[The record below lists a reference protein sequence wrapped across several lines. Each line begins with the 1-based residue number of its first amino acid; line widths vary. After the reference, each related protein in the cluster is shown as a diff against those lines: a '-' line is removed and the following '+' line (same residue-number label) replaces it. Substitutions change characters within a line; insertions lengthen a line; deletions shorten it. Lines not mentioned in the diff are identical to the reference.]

1 MTKYAGKKAV
11 ISGGTHGMGLAVAR
25 ALVAEG
31 AEVVVTGRDEA
42 NLAAARDALGPGA
55 HVVRCDVTDLAEI
68 GALGR
73 AVEERLG
80 GVDFLFVNAGYAKLE
95 PFELVT
101 EAVYDRIFAVNT
113 KGAYFTVQR
122 LAPLLRE
129 GGAVVFTTSIAHHS
143 GTAGMSAY
151 AGAKAA
157 VRSFAQVFAA
167 ELLPRGIRV
176 NTVGPGFIKTPSMG
190 VEASA
195 EERAVFEKIGD
206 EITPMKRHGSVEEIS
221 RAVLFLAFDATFT
234 TGTEITVDGGLT
246 EVLTLPAP

>member
-11 ISGGTHGMGLAVAR
+11 ISGGTHGMGLAVAQ
-25 ALVAEG
+25 ALVAAG
-31 AEVVVTGRDEA
+31 AEVIVTGRDEA
-42 NLAAARDALGPGA
+42 NLAAARDLLGAGA
-55 HVVRCDVTDLAEI
+55 HAVRCDVTDLAEI
-68 GALGR
+68 EALGGV
-73 AVEERLG
+73 VEERLG

-129 GGAVVFTTSIAHHS
+129 GGAVVLTTSIAHHS

-157 VRSFAQVFAA
+157 VRSFSQVLAA

-176 NTVGPGFIKTPSMG
+176 NTVSPGFIKTPTMG

-221 RAVLFLAFDATFT
+221 RAVLFLAFEATFT

-246 EVLTLPAP
+246 EVLSLPAQ